1 MKRTDRANYI
11 KLGIVT
17 ILVVI
22 GCSVSGCGANGISKD
37 VVEEQEEKEV
47 IADEFECVYMQTQLG
62 TNHIGIYRHIPTD
75 MMYVCYVNR
84 SMSPMGITYD
94 EYVEKA
100 RQFHAENDT
109 VSSED
114 DGEETDGLG
123 ME

>member
-1 MKRTDRANYI
+1 MKKADKANYI

-22 GCSVSGCGANGISKD
+22 GCSVSGCSGTGISED
-37 VVEEQEEKEV
+37 IVEEQEEEEV
-47 IADEFECVYMQTQLG
+47 IAEEFECVYMQTELG
-62 TNHIGIYRHIPTD
+62 MNLGIYRHIPTD
-75 MMYVCYVNR
+75 MMFVCYVSH
-84 SMSPMGITYD
+84 SMCPMDITYD
-94 EYVEKA
+94 EYMEKA